1 VYVLALLAGLG
12 LLTWGADLLVRGA
25 SRIALGYRIPPMVV
39 GLTVVAMGTSM
50 PEMAVS
56 TVAAFNGSADIALG
70 NVNGSALAN
79 VFIALGLSAVVAP
92 IVVSRSIL
100 GRDLPVAVG
109 MQLLLVL
116 LCWNASLSR
125 IDGVVLLLAGV
136 AYQVW
141 LLRDAVQGR
150 TAVEDVPDA
159 APGTP
164 TWKNLLFVVVGIGML
179 VFGGDLF
186 VGGATDLARL
196 LGLSERFIGL
206 TIVAVGTSAPEIA
219 TSVVGAYKGE
229 DEISVGNVVGSNIFN
244 VFGVL
249 GVSSVIAPIA
259 VSPETWPDLWLAL
272 ACLFPLIVLA
282 LRGSM
287 GRVVGLVFLAV
298 YAAYVYWLLVAP

>member
-1 VYVLALLAGLG
+1 MYVLALLAGLG

-25 SRIALGYRIPPMVV
+25 SRIALGYRIPPIVI

-56 TVAAFNGSADIALG
+56 TVAAINGSADIALA

-79 VFIALGLSAVVAP
+79 VFLALGLSAVVAP
-92 IVVSRSIL
+92 IAVSRAVL

-109 MQLLLVL
+109 LQVLLVL

-125 IDGVVLLLAGV
+125 VDGLLLLAAGV

-141 LLRDAVQGR
+141 LLRDAVRGR
-150 TAVEDVPDA
+150 TAVEDVPDS

-164 TWKNLLFVVVGIGML
+164 TWKNALFVVLGIVML
-179 VFGGDLF
+179 VVGGDMF
-186 VGGATDLARL
+186 VGGATDLARMF
-196 LGLSERFIGL
+196 GLSERFIGL

-229 DEISVGNVVGSNIFN
+229 DEISVGNVLGSNIFN

-249 GVSSVIAPIA
+249 GVSSLLAPIS
-259 VSPETWPDLWLAL
+259 VSPESWPDLWLAL
-272 ACLFPLIVLA
+272 VCLLPLIPLA
-282 LRGSM
+282 LRGRM
-287 GRVVGLVFLAV
+287 GRAVGLVFVTV
-298 YAAYVYWLLVAP
+298 YAAYVGWLFVAP